1 LPRLAVA
8 ERGLHAGAGDHRG
21 VAVPAYPHVP
31 VVDAEVAARARDQCL
46 QVVGLVLHAAVGMG
60 AQPIFGQQRRQRRR
74 LALQAQA
81 VPGVVS
87 LRQ

>member
-8 ERGLHAGAGDHRG
+8 ERGLHAGAGDHPG
-21 VAVPAYPHVP
+21 VAVTAYPQVP
-31 VVDAEVAARARDQCL
+31 VVDAEVAARARGQRL
-46 QVVGLVLHAAVGMG
+46 QVVGPLLHAAVKMDE
-60 AQPIFGQQRRQRRR
+60 QPIFGQQRRQRRR

>member
-1 LPRLAVA
+1 MPRLAVA
-8 ERGLHAGAGDHRG
+8 DRGLHAGAGGHRG
-21 VAVPAYPHVP
+21 VAVTAYAHIL
-31 VVDAEVAARARDQCL
+31 VVDAGGAARARGQCL
-46 QVVGLVLHAAVGMG
+46 QDVGLVLHAAVEMDE
-60 AQPIFGQQRRQRRR
+60 QPIFGQQRRQRRR